1 MSEEP
6 KKIKTFEC
14 KCGAILASKQGL
26 GRHLNSRKHKILIG
40 EIIVPPKVKA
50 PPKQRGRKLSP
61 DSPENITKILN
72 SRVDTLTPEE
82 LNIRRAYF
90 RKRQSAYMD
99 RKRSV

>member
-1 MSEEP
+1 MT
-6 KKIKTFEC
+6 KKTFEC
-14 KCGAILASKQGL
+14 NCGAVLASKQGL
-26 GRHLNSRKHKILIG
+26 ERHLNSRKHKILVG

-50 PPKQRGRKLSP
+50 PPKQRGRKPSP

-72 SRVDTLTPEE
+72 STVDKLTPEE

-90 RKRQSAYMD
+90 RKRQQAYMD